1 MRITIIRFL
10 EIIWVIFLT
19 TFIFV
24 SVLFALW
31 HRAAYHGE
39 KVTFSPSFLRKQEFT
54 WKHLAKDHESLEIFK
69 AISKNDISRL
79 RHFPDVNIK
88 GDQGMTPLL
97 WSLYEKNQRAFTILL
112 EKGAD
117 SSASIDRNWNFFQYE
132 RAMNRGGVNVP
143 LDGFSVTSLAA
154 GFYEPKYLNLILEH
168 HGNPNSINPVTKLT
182 PLFDLV
188 TVTFVEETDDQVEN
202 FKALI
207 KAGADIEYRLPR
219 QDNLLFYTITQHY
232 PRYILALLESGAD
245 FRALNN
251 RGEDCVMLLYPE
263 LETDPRYG
271 DIKKWMERVGFDFEA
286 ARKAAPT
293 WTKPMTLP
301 VEERPWLPKR
311 PVEE

>member
-1 MRITIIRFL
+1 MTPFCG
-10 EIIWVIFLT
+10 
-19 TFIFV
+19 
-24 SVLFALW
+24 
-31 HRAAYHGE
+31 H
-39 KVTFSPSFLRKQEFT
+39 LRKPT
-54 WKHLAKDHESLEIFK
+54 C
-69 AISKNDISRL
+69 
-79 RHFPDVNIK
+79 
-88 GDQGMTPLL
+88 
-97 WSLYEKNQRAFTILL
+97 LYNLL
-112 EKGAD
+112 EKTDPRPRSTGT
-117 SSASIDRNWNFFQYE
+117 E
-132 RAMNRGGVNVP
+132 LPRAGDEPRWSQCATRWFLG
-143 LDGFSVTSLAA
+143 TSLAA

-168 HGNPNSINPVTKLT
+168 HGDPNSINPATKLT

-271 DIKKWMERVGFDFEA
+271 DIKKWMERVGFDLEA

-301 VEERPWLPKR
+301 VEERPGSR
-311 PVEE
+311 NARSR